1 MAGRNE
7 LELEIDVT
15 YEEDDDED
23 TAVMPL
29 GAIRELLRQEAQVA
43 AFSPRIAPEAGL
55 RRPAPAQQR
64 R

>member
-1 MAGRNE
+1 MAGRN
-7 LELEIDVT
+7 ELEIDVT

-43 AFSPRIAPEAGL
+43 AFGPRLPPESAL
-55 RRPAPAQQR
+55 RRPVPALQR